1 MTNKGAKFLEGQVK
15 ELRQSLGNILKTN
28 KEFTEISLRVK
39 AELEE
44 LQLSHDSMLE
54 PSLFKAL
61 WKWFIKWRNY
71 RKS

>member
-1 MTNKGAKFLEGQVK
+1 MSQGRKFLEGQVQDLK
-15 ELRQSLGNILKTN
+15 KSLANILKTN
-28 KEFTEISLRVK
+28 EEFMEISLRVK
-39 AELEE
+39 IELEE

-61 WKWFIKWRNY
+61 WKWFVKWRNY

>member
-1 MTNKGAKFLEGQVK
+1 MTNKGAKFLEGQVRV
-15 ELRQSLGNILKTN
+15 LSQSLEKILKSN
-28 KEFTEISLRVK
+28 DEFTMISLKIK

-54 PSLFKAL
+54 PSLFRAL

-71 RKS
+71 RKL